1 MSFTLDE
8 QINQLKRTIAEME
21 AQRVVLGD
29 AAVEAALVSI
39 RQKLSYLEEQVES
52 SREGPQAQD
61 DMFDHSPKHQSC
73 DRAK

>member
-21 AQRVVLGD
+21 AQRAVLGD

-39 RQKLSYLEEQVES
+39 RQKLSYLEEQVE
-52 SREGPQAQD
+52 
-61 DMFDHSPKHQSC
+61 
-73 DRAK
+73 